1 MRIDYW
7 IWQSER
13 LAVVL
18 TKAVLAEASR
28 EEMKVEP
35 LETQDF
41 TKGEQKIEE
50 QVRSGVFFFFLRW
63 EIFQYICT
71 LRSKG
76 EVKLDDI
83 GWRKLQE

>member
-1 MRIDYW
+1 MIGRLRVRIDYW

-50 QVRSGVFFFFLRW
+50 QVRSGVFFF
-63 EIFQYICT
+63 
-71 LRSKG
+71 
-76 EVKLDDI
+76 
-83 GWRKLQE
+83 